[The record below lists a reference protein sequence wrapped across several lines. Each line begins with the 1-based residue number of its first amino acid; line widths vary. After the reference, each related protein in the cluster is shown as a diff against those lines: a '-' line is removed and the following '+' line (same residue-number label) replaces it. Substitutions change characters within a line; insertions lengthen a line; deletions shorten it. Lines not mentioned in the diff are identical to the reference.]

1 MCIWRKQVFQGVCNI
16 IWRVVNVHSTAT
28 ADWLLVFFRYT
39 TPATTPTKATAPT
52 PTAIRESGDSAS
64 TLLFNLKKRTLH
76 VVWLV
81 LNHTYLTYIINS
93 MLCVS
98 SSLVYSLCILLWVY
112 PWYTLYVSYY
122 GFIPG
127 IPSMY
132 PTMGLSLVYSLCI
145 LLWVY
150 PWYTLYVSYYG
161 FIPGILWVLM
171 SVEYTMFW
179 LVLTTY

>member
-81 LNHTYLTYIINS
+81 LNHTYLTHIINS

-98 SSLVYSLCILLWVY
+98 
-112 PWYTLYVSYY
+112 
-122 GFIPG
+122 
-127 IPSMY
+127 
-132 PTMGLSLVYSLCI
+132 LSLVYSLCI

-150 PWYTLYVSYYG
+150 PWYTMG
-161 FIPGILWVLM
+161 FDVCRIHH
-171 SVEYTMFW
+171 
-179 LVLTTY
+179 VLTCTDDVLTLKVNFFVSSPDHD